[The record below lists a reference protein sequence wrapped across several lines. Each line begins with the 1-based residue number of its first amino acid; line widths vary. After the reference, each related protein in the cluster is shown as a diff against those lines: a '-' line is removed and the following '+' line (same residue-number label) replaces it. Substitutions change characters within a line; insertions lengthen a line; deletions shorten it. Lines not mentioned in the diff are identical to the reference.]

1 MADQASIE
9 GDHARARSKL
19 QRLLGRFPRP
29 ILTLESSERLT
40 LAYPGM
46 RAEKLQL
53 QSSAGVSIRAILT
66 GPDSEWCDQ
75 PAILYCHAHG
85 NRYAIG
91 ASELV
96 EGRPAL
102 LPEPY
107 GPVLARAGFVS
118 LSVDMPCFGSRAGD
132 GEQAMAKKHL
142 YEGRTLFGQM
152 LAELGGALAFLSRID
167 GVDAN
172 RVGIFGFSMGA
183 THAFWLAALE
193 PRIRAVAHACA
204 FADLETLV
212 TSGAHDLH
220 GLYMTIP
227 GLLKE
232 FSTGQIAA
240 LVAPRPQLACVG
252 LLDPL
257 TPAGA
262 VADAVAEVGVA
273 YRRLNALSQFQSL
286 IADDVGHIETEAM
299 RGQVLGFFKS
309 HL

>member
-1 MADQASIE
+1 
-9 GDHARARSKL
+9 
-19 QRLLGRFPRP
+19 
-29 ILTLESSERLT
+29 
-40 LAYPGM
+40 
-46 RAEKLQL
+46 
-53 QSSAGVSIRAILT
+53 VSIQAILT
-66 GPDSEWCDQ
+66 GPDSEWCDR
-75 PAILYCHAHG
+75 PAVLYCHAHG

-91 ASELV
+91 ASELI

-107 GPVLARAGFVS
+107 GQALAREEFVA
-118 LSVDMPCFGSRAGD
+118 LSVDMPCFGGRASD
-132 GEQAMAKKHL
+132 GEQALAKKHL
-142 YEGRTLFGQM
+142 YKGRTLFGQM
-152 LAELGGALAFLSRID
+152 LAELGGALDFLSRID
-167 GVDAN
+167 GIDAN
-172 RVGIFGFSMGA
+172 RLGVFGFSMGA

-240 LVAPRPQLACVG
+240 LVAPRPQLACLG

-257 TPAGA
+257 TPA
-262 VADAVAEVGVA
+262 DAVGRAMAEVRAG
-273 YRRLNALSQFQSL
+273 YSRLNALSQFQSL
-286 IADDVGHIETEAM
+286 IADDVGHIETDAM
-299 RGQVLGFFKS
+299 RGQVLGFFKTR
-309 HL
+309 L

>member
-1 MADQASIE
+1 MADQAAIE
-9 GDHARARSKL
+9 GDHAGARSKL
-19 QRLLGRFPRP
+19 QRLLGHFPRP
-29 ILTLESSERLT
+29 ILTLESSEGLT
-40 LAYPGM
+40 LDQPGI

-53 QSSAGVSIRAILT
+53 RSSAGVSIRAILT
-66 GPDSEWCDQ
+66 GPDCEWCDQ

-91 ASELV
+91 ASELI

-107 GPVLARAGFVS
+107 GPALARARFVA

-132 GEQAMAKKHL
+132 GEQATAKKHL
-142 YEGRTLFGQM
+142 YEGRTMFGQM
-152 LAELGGALAFLSRID
+152 LAELGGALDFLSRID
-167 GVDAN
+167 GIDAS
-172 RVGIFGFSMGA
+172 RVGVFGFSMGA

-193 PRIRAVAHACA
+193 PRVRAVAHACA

-212 TSGAHDLH
+212 NSGAHDLH

-240 LVAPRPQLACVG
+240 LVAPRPQLACLG

-257 TPAGA
+257 TPA
-262 VADAVAEVGVA
+262 DAVGRAMAEVRAG
-273 YRRLNALSQFQSL
+273 YSQLNALSQFQSL
-286 IADDVGHIETEAM
+286 ITDDVGHTETEAM
-299 RGQVLGFFKS
+299 RDQVLGFFKS

>member
-1 MADQASIE
+1 MADQTTIE
-9 GDHARARSKL
+9 GDHAKARSKL
-19 QRLLGRFPRP
+19 GRLLGRFPRP
-29 ILTLESSERLT
+29 TLTLETSERIKLDQ
-40 LAYPGM
+40 PGI

-53 QSSAGVSIRAILT
+53 RSSAGVSIRAILT
-66 GPDSEWCDQ
+66 GPDSEWCGR
-75 PAILYCHAHG
+75 PAVLYCHAHG

-91 ASELV
+91 ASELI

-107 GPVLARAGFVS
+107 GQALAREEFVA
-118 LSVDMPCFGSRAGD
+118 LSVDMPCFGGRASD
-132 GEQAMAKKHL
+132 GEQALAKKHL

-152 LAELGGALAFLSRID
+152 LAELGGALDFLSRID
-167 GVDAN
+167 GIDAN
-172 RVGIFGFSMGA
+172 RLGVFGFSMGA

-240 LVAPRPQLACVG
+240 LVAPRPQLACLG

-257 TPAGA
+257 TPA
-262 VADAVAEVGVA
+262 DAVGRAMAEVRAG
-273 YRRLNALSQFQSL
+273 YNRSNALSQFQSL
-286 IADDVGHIETEAM
+286 IADDVGHIETDAM
-299 RGQVLGFFKS
+299 RGQVLGFFRS
-309 HL
+309 RL

>member
-1 MADQASIE
+1 MADQAAIE
-9 GDHARARSKL
+9 GEQARARNKL
-19 QRLLGRFPRP
+19 KRLLGRFPRP

-107 GPVLARAGFVS
+107 GPVLAGAGFVS

-152 LAELGGALAFLSRID
+152 LAELGGALDFLSRIE

-172 RVGIFGFSMGA
+172 RVGVFGFSMGA

-193 PRIRAVAHACA
+193 PRVRAVAHACA

-262 VADAVAEVGVA
+262 VADAMAEVGVA

-286 IADDVGHIETEAM
+286 IAEDVGHIETEAM

>member
-1 MADQASIE
+1 
-9 GDHARARSKL
+9 
-19 QRLLGRFPRP
+19 LLGRFSRP

-40 LAYPGM
+40 LACPGM

-107 GPVLARAGFVS
+107 GPVLARAGYVS

-152 LAELGGALAFLSRID
+152 LAELGGALVFLSRID

-172 RVGIFGFSMGA
+172 RVGVFGFSMGA

-262 VADAVAEVGVA
+262 VADAMAEVGVA

>member
-1 MADQASIE
+1 MADRAAIE
-9 GDHARARSKL
+9 DDPARARRKL
-19 QRLLGRFPRP
+19 RRLLGNFRRE
-29 ILTLESSERLT
+29 ILTLESSERLA
-40 LAYPGM
+40 LAHPGL

-53 QSSAGVSIRAILT
+53 RSSAGRSIRAILT
-66 GPDSEWCDQ
+66 GPDGAWCDQ

-91 ASELV
+91 ASELI

-107 GPVLARAGFVS
+107 GHALARAGFVA
-118 LSVDMPCFGSRAGD
+118 LSVDMPCFGSRAD
-132 GEQAMAKKHL
+132 DTEQALAKKHL
-142 YEGRTLFGQM
+142 YEGKTLFGQM
-152 LAELGGALAFLSRID
+152 LAELEGALAFLSRMEGID
-167 GVDAN
+167 AERLGV
-172 RVGIFGFSMGA
+172 FGFSMGA

-193 PRIRAVAHACA
+193 PRVRAVAHACA

-212 TSGAHDLH
+212 TSGDHDLH

-227 GLLKE
+227 GLLKK

-262 VADAVAEVGVA
+262 VADAMAVVDAA
-273 YRRLNALSQFQSL
+273 YRRLDAHSQFHSL
-286 IADDVGHIETEAM
+286 IAGNVGHIETEAM
-299 RGQVLGFFKS
+299 REKVLEFFK
-309 HL
+309 HLL

>member
-1 MADQASIE
+1 MADQTTIE
-9 GDHARARSKL
+9 GDHAKARSKL
-19 QRLLGRFPRP
+19 GRLLGRFPRP
-29 ILTLESSERLT
+29 ILTIETSERIKLDQ
-40 LAYPGM
+40 PGI

-53 QSSAGVSIRAILT
+53 RSSAGVSIRAILT
-66 GPDSEWCDQ
+66 GPDSEWCDR
-75 PAILYCHAHG
+75 PAVLYCHAHG

-91 ASELV
+91 ASELI

-107 GPVLARAGFVS
+107 GQALAREEFVA
-118 LSVDMPCFGSRAGD
+118 LSVDMPCFGGRASD
-132 GEQAMAKKHL
+132 GEQALAKKHL

-152 LAELGGALAFLSRID
+152 LAELGGALDFLSRID
-167 GVDAN
+167 GIDAN
-172 RVGIFGFSMGA
+172 RLGVFGFSMGA

-240 LVAPRPQLACVG
+240 LVAPRPQLACLG

-257 TPAGA
+257 TPA
-262 VADAVAEVGVA
+262 DAVGRAMAEVRAG
-273 YRRLNALSQFQSL
+273 YNRSNALSQFQSL
-286 IADDVGHIETEAM
+286 IADDVGHIETDAM

-309 HL
+309 RL

>member
-1 MADQASIE
+1 MADQTTIE
-9 GDHARARSKL
+9 GDHAKARSKL
-19 QRLLGRFPRP
+19 GRLLGRFPRP
-29 ILTLESSERLT
+29 FLTIETSERIKLDQ
-40 LAYPGM
+40 PGI

-53 QSSAGVSIRAILT
+53 RSSAGVSIRAILT
-66 GPDSEWCDQ
+66 GPDSEWCDR
-75 PAILYCHAHG
+75 PAVLYCHAHG

-91 ASELV
+91 ASELI

-107 GPVLARAGFVS
+107 GQALAREEFVA
-118 LSVDMPCFGSRAGD
+118 LSVDMPCFGGRASD
-132 GEQAMAKKHL
+132 GEQALAKKHL

-152 LAELGGALAFLSRID
+152 LAELGGALDFLSRID
-167 GVDAN
+167 GIDAN
-172 RVGIFGFSMGA
+172 RLGVFGFSMGA

-240 LVAPRPQLACVG
+240 LVAPRPQLACLG

-257 TPAGA
+257 TPA
-262 VADAVAEVGVA
+262 DAVGRAMAEVRAG
-273 YRRLNALSQFQSL
+273 YNRSNALSQFQSL
-286 IADDVGHIETEAM
+286 IADDVGHIETDAM

-309 HL
+309 RL

>member
-1 MADQASIE
+1 MADQTTIE

-19 QRLLGRFPRP
+19 ERLLGRFPRP
-29 ILTLESSERLT
+29 ILMLETSERIKLDQ
-40 LAYPGM
+40 PGI
-46 RAEKLQL
+46 RAERLQL
-53 QSSAGVSIRAILT
+53 RSSAGVSIRAILT
-66 GPDSEWCDQ
+66 GPDSEWCNR
-75 PAILYCHAHG
+75 PAVLYCHAHG
-85 NRYAIG
+85 NRYAIC
-91 ASELV
+91 ASELI
-96 EGRPAL
+96 EDRPAL

-107 GPVLARAGFVS
+107 GQALARGEPVA
-118 LSVDMPCFGSRAGD
+118 LSVDMPCFGGRAGD
-132 GEQAMAKKHL
+132 GQQALAKKHL

-152 LAELGGALAFLSRID
+152 LVELGGALDLLSWID
-167 GVDAN
+167 GIDAN
-172 RVGIFGFSMGA
+172 RVGVFGYSMGA

-193 PRIRAVAHACA
+193 PRICAVAHACA

-240 LVAPRPQLACVG
+240 LVAPRPQLACLG

-257 TPAGA
+257 TPA
-262 VADAVAEVGVA
+262 DAVARAMAEVGA
-273 YRRLNALSQFQSL
+273 GYSRLNALSQFQSL

-309 HL
+309 RL

>member
-1 MADQASIE
+1 MADQTTIE
-9 GDHARARSKL
+9 GEHARARSKL
-19 QRLLGRFPRP
+19 ERLLGRFPRP
-29 ILTLESSERLT
+29 ILTLETSERIKLDQ
-40 LAYPGM
+40 PGI

-53 QSSAGVSIRAILT
+53 RSSAGVSIQAILT
-66 GPDSEWCDQ
+66 GPDSEWCDR
-75 PAILYCHAHG
+75 PAVLYCHAHG

-91 ASELV
+91 ASELI

-107 GPVLARAGFVS
+107 GLALAREEFVA
-118 LSVDMPCFGSRAGD
+118 LSVDMPCFGGRASD
-132 GEQAMAKKHL
+132 GEQALAKKHL
-142 YEGRTLFGQM
+142 YKGRTLFGQM
-152 LAELGGALAFLSRID
+152 LAELGGALDFLSRID
-167 GVDAN
+167 GIDAN
-172 RVGIFGFSMGA
+172 RLGVFGFSMGA

-240 LVAPRPQLACVG
+240 LVAPRPQLACLG

-257 TPAGA
+257 TPA
-262 VADAVAEVGVA
+262 DAVGRAMAEVRAG
-273 YRRLNALSQFQSL
+273 YSRLNALSQFQSL
-286 IADDVGHIETEAM
+286 IADDVGHIETDAM
-299 RGQVLGFFKS
+299 RGQVLGFFKTR
-309 HL
+309 L

>member
-1 MADQASIE
+1 MADQTTIE
-9 GDHARARSKL
+9 GDHAKARSKL
-19 QRLLGRFPRP
+19 GRLLGRFPRP
-29 ILTLESSERLT
+29 ILTLETSERIKLDQ
-40 LAYPGM
+40 PGI

-53 QSSAGVSIRAILT
+53 RSSAGVWIRAILT
-66 GPDSEWCDQ
+66 GPDSEWCDR
-75 PAILYCHAHG
+75 PAVLYCHAHG

-91 ASELV
+91 ASELI

-107 GPVLARAGFVS
+107 GQALAREEFVA
-118 LSVDMPCFGSRAGD
+118 LSVDMPCFGGRASD
-132 GEQAMAKKHL
+132 GEQALAKKHL

-152 LAELGGALAFLSRID
+152 LAELGGALDFLSRID
-167 GVDAN
+167 GIDAN
-172 RVGIFGFSMGA
+172 RLGVFGFSMGA

-240 LVAPRPQLACVG
+240 LVAPRPQLACLG

-257 TPAGA
+257 TPA
-262 VADAVAEVGVA
+262 DAVGRAMAEVRAG
-273 YRRLNALSQFQSL
+273 YNRSNALSQFQSL
-286 IADDVGHIETEAM
+286 IADDVGHIETDAM

-309 HL
+309 RL

>member
-1 MADQASIE
+1 MADQAAIE
-9 GDHARARSKL
+9 GEQVRARNKL
-19 QRLLGRFPRP
+19 KRLLGRFPRP

-85 NRYAIG
+85 NRHAIG

-107 GPVLARAGFVS
+107 GPVLAGAGFVS

-152 LAELGGALAFLSRID
+152 LAELGGALDFLSRID

-172 RVGIFGFSMGA
+172 RVGVFGFSMGA

-262 VADAVAEVGVA
+262 VADAMAEVGVA

-286 IADDVGHIETEAM
+286 IAEDVGHIETEAM

>member
-1 MADQASIE
+1 MADQTTIE
-9 GDHARARSKL
+9 GDHAKARSKL
-19 QRLLGRFPRP
+19 GRLLGRFPRP
-29 ILTLESSERLT
+29 ILTIETSERIKLDQ
-40 LAYPGM
+40 PGI

-53 QSSAGVSIRAILT
+53 RSSAGVSIRAILT
-66 GPDSEWCDQ
+66 GPDSEWCDR
-75 PAILYCHAHG
+75 PAVLYCHAHG

-91 ASELV
+91 ASELI

-107 GPVLARAGFVS
+107 GQALAREEFVAF
-118 LSVDMPCFGSRAGD
+118 SVDMPCFGGRASD
-132 GEQAMAKKHL
+132 GEQALAKKHL

-152 LAELGGALAFLSRID
+152 LAELGGALDFLSRID
-167 GVDAN
+167 GIDAN
-172 RVGIFGFSMGA
+172 RLGVFGFSMGA

-240 LVAPRPQLACVG
+240 LVAPRPQLACLG

-257 TPAGA
+257 TPA
-262 VADAVAEVGVA
+262 DAVGRAMAEVRAG
-273 YRRLNALSQFQSL
+273 YNRSNALSQFQSL
-286 IADDVGHIETEAM
+286 IADDVGHIETDAM

-309 HL
+309 RL

>member
-1 MADQASIE
+1 MADQAAI
-9 GDHARARSKL
+9 DDDQARARTKL
-19 QRLLGRFPRP
+19 RRLLGRFPREV
-29 ILTLESSERLT
+29 LTLQSSERLT
-40 LAYPGM
+40 LDKPGM

-53 QSSAGVSIRAILT
+53 RTSAGASIRAILT
-66 GPDSEWCDQ
+66 GPDREWCDQ

-91 ASELV
+91 AGELI

-107 GPVLARAGFVS
+107 GQALSRAGFVA
-118 LSVDMPCFGSRAGD
+118 LSVDMPCFGGRAGD
-132 GEQAMAKKHL
+132 GEQALAKKHL
-142 YEGRTLFGQM
+142 FEGRTLFGQM
-152 LAELGGALAFLSRID
+152 LAELGGALDVLSRID
-167 GVDAN
+167 GIDAN
-172 RVGIFGFSMGA
+172 RVGVFGFSMGA

-193 PRIRAVAHACA
+193 PRVRAVAHACA

-212 TSGAHDLH
+212 NSGAHDLH

-240 LVAPRPQLACVG
+240 LVAPRPQLACLG

-257 TPAGA
+257 TPA
-262 VADAVAEVGVA
+262 DAVGHAMVEVRAG
-273 YRRLNALSQFQSL
+273 YSQLNALSQFQSL
-286 IADDVGHIETEAM
+286 ITDDVGHTETEAM

-309 HL
+309 YL

>member
-1 MADQASIE
+1 MADQTTIE
-9 GDHARARSKL
+9 GDHAKARSKL
-19 QRLLGRFPRP
+19 GRLLGRFPRP
-29 ILTLESSERLT
+29 ILTIETSERIKLDQ
-40 LAYPGM
+40 PGI

-53 QSSAGVSIRAILT
+53 RSSVGVSIRAILT
-66 GPDSEWCDQ
+66 GPDSEWCDR
-75 PAILYCHAHG
+75 PAVLYCHAHG

-91 ASELV
+91 ASELI

-107 GPVLARAGFVS
+107 GQALAREEFVA
-118 LSVDMPCFGSRAGD
+118 LSVDMPCFGGRASD
-132 GEQAMAKKHL
+132 GEQALAKKHL

-152 LAELGGALAFLSRID
+152 LAELGGALDFLSRID
-167 GVDAN
+167 GIDAN
-172 RVGIFGFSMGA
+172 RLGVFGFSMGA

-232 FSTGQIAA
+232 YSTGQIAA
-240 LVAPRPQLACVG
+240 LVAPRPQLACLG

-257 TPAGA
+257 TPA
-262 VADAVAEVGVA
+262 DAVGRAMAEVRAG
-273 YRRLNALSQFQSL
+273 YNRSNALSQFQSL
-286 IADDVGHIETEAM
+286 IADDVGHIETDAM

-309 HL
+309 RL

>member
-1 MADQASIE
+1 
-9 GDHARARSKL
+9 
-19 QRLLGRFPRP
+19 LLGRFPRP

-107 GPVLARAGFVS
+107 GPVLARAGYVS

-132 GEQAMAKKHL
+132 GEQAAAKKHL

-152 LAELGGALAFLSRID
+152 LAELGGALDFLSRID

-172 RVGIFGFSMGA
+172 RVGVFGFSMGA

-262 VADAVAEVGVA
+262 VADAMAEVGVA